1 MELLEVLEDHKV
13 ILVDQQVDHL
23 EDLQVAVVELVELVI
38 LVELAVELT
47 NKMVVQEQILAHNF
61 QAHLTLVYMAVVV
74 VELQELINLKEE
86 KVDQVEAVMEKED
99 LLKQPDQTELLIQVV
114 VEVEVVDLLLLV
126 EMDLMVDQES

>member
-1 MELLEVLEDHKV
+1 
-13 ILVDQQVDHL
+13 
-23 EDLQVAVVELVELVI
+23 
-38 LVELAVELT
+38 
-47 NKMVVQEQILAHNF
+47 
-61 QAHLTLVYMAVVV
+61 MAVVV